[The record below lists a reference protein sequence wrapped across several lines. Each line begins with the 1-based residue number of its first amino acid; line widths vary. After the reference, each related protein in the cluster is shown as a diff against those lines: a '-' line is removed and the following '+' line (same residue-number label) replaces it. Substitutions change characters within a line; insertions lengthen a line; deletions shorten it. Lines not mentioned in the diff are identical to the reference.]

1 MVAKLV
7 SILKLRNNL
16 QKKILI
22 CIFLLIMFDL
32 SKIKGFLFDIDGVL
46 TDGFIYSF
54 SGEEVKRTSIKDGY
68 ALQLAVKKGY
78 KVGIISGGKSE
89 SLKKRLQYL
98 GIEDIYMSVPNKLE
112 VYDKLIKEWKIKEE
126 EVIYVGDDMPDYW
139 VMKKSGISVAPA
151 DAALDILRIAS
162 FTTKAKGGEGVAREV
177 IELVLK
183 AQNNWYEQN
192 YTW

>member
-1 MVAKLV
+1 
-7 SILKLRNNL
+7 
-16 QKKILI
+16 
-22 CIFLLIMFDL
+22 
-32 SKIKGFLFDIDGVL
+32 
-46 TDGFIYSF
+46 
-54 SGEEVKRTSIKDGY
+54 VKRTSIKDGY

-112 VYDKLIKEWKIKEE
+112 VYDKLIKDWKIKEE